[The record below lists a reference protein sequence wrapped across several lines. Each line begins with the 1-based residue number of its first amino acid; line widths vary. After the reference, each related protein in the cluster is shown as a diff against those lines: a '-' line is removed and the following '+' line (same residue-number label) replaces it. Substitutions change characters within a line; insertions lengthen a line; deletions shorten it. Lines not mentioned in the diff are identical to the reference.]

1 MKQFE
6 EPVIT
11 AIIFQV
17 ADPITTSQLDDE
29 GYGPIIKI

>member
-17 ADPITTSQLDDE
+17 ADSITTSQLDDE
-29 GYGPIIKI
+29 GYGEIIKK